1 MEEKCQRVKNILYL
15 YIRNP
20 NLKNIYY
27 EQRKI
32 NQEKGRKKEANQ
44 ISEGK
49 KGSQKGKKERAII
62 IGMAKKRGTYR
73 VPLFL
78 VLYFIK

>member
-1 MEEKCQRVKNILYL
+1 MEEKCQIIKNLLYL

-32 NQEKGRKKEANQ
+32 NQEKGREKEANQ

-49 KGSQKGKKERAII
+49 KRS
-62 IGMAKKRGTYR
+62 
-73 VPLFL
+73 
-78 VLYFIK
+78 